1 MEAQWT
7 KHSPTISEAGL
18 INPRDDTVCSLS
30 LLLVHTLAPRS
41 FSLVFLAHMRTWYQK
56 DLQT

>member
-1 MEAQWT
+1 MEAQRT

-30 LLLVHTLAPRS
+30 LLLVHTLALRS
-41 FSLVFLAHMRTWYQK
+41 FSLVFFSC
-56 DLQT
+56 